1 MAVTHRSGDPA
12 VGVQTPKQHS
22 TAKEKLHLL
31 LSLSQ
36 LLLLSANMLK
46 VSSHPR
52 PKKKKKKNPSENVM
66 YFLLGEGKNKW
77 KRINYERKRRE
88 FFTLH

>member
-12 VGVQTPKQHS
+12 ICLQTPQPPS
-22 TAKEKLHLL
+22 PAKVSLHLL

-52 PKKKKKKNPSENVM
+52 PKKKKKNPSENVM